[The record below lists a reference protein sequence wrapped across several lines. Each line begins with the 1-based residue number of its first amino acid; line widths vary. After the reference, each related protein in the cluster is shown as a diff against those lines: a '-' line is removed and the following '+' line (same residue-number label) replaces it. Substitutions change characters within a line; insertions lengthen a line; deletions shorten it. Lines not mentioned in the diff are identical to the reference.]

1 MMPAQFGWRPWSDA
15 AVTAAMT
22 AMVLGI
28 ATLIE
33 FTGGLPSQLAHLY
46 YIPVVASALLA
57 PRRLSLGVALL
68 ASVAVSPLM
77 DVAHRAWGLGAYYA
91 DPSPWNV
98 TSSGWIVRPLAFV
111 VINLLAGE
119 TVKQHAARLAESRQS
134 AARGDE
140 LSILSHIDR
149 MILNGASEHASI
161 IQIARLVALLTGAQ
175 VAAVVLPDREGKRIQ
190 VFNGYVLDAS
200 ESSDIVSEIPLGEG
214 VSGTA
219 LQSGRSSTS
228 RNVFCDSRYQRLA
241 DVARRAG
248 YVSAAAAPITLD
260 QEVIGALVVGYGEER
275 DFTEDELVRL
285 ERLAG
290 QAAIA
295 IGHARQ
301 REGLEEL
308 ARETALALASAI
320 ESRDAHTGHHCI
332 RLAEYAGAV
341 AQRLGLSD
349 KEVQSIRLGAA
360 LHDIGKISVP
370 DSILLKPGA
379 LTDDEYD
386 VMKQHGRIGAEICRR
401 ISLGSGLDE
410 IVAHHHEHYDGS
422 GYPDGLAGE
431 EIPLGAR
438 IVAVVDAFDAM
449 TTDRPYRPAMSSEEA
464 VAILHAGAGAQWD
477 AGIIE
482 CFLATLDARDDRL
495 AA

>member
-1 MMPAQFGWRPWSDA
+1 MPTPLGRRPSSDA
-15 AVTAAMT
+15 AVAAAMT
-22 AMVLGI
+22 ATVLGVAI
-28 ATLIE
+28 LIE

-57 PRRLSLGVALL
+57 PRRLSFGVALL
-68 ASVAVSPLM
+68 AAVAVSPLT
-77 DVAHRAWGLGAYYA
+77 DVAHRALGQDVYYA
-91 DPSPWNV
+91 DPSPWNMS
-98 TSSGWIVRPLAFV
+98 SSGWIVRPLAFF
-111 VINLLAGE
+111 VISLLAGE
-119 TVKQHAARLAESRQS
+119 IVKQHAARLAESRRS

-149 MILNGASEHASI
+149 MILSGASEHASI
-161 IQIARLVALLTGAQ
+161 MQIARLVALLTGAQ
-175 VAAVVLPDREGKRIQ
+175 VAAVVMPDEEGKHIQ
-190 VFNGYVLDAS
+190 VFNGHVSDATD
-200 ESSDIVSEIPLGEG
+200 SSDIVSEAPLDEG

-219 LQSGRSSTS
+219 LQSGQSSTS
-228 RNVFCDSRYQRLA
+228 RNVFRDPRYKGLA

-248 YVSAAAAPITLD
+248 YVSAAAAPITLE
-260 QEVIGALVVGYGEER
+260 QEVIGALVVGYSEER
-275 DFTEDELVRL
+275 DFTEDELARL

-320 ESRDAHTGHHCI
+320 ESRDAHTGQHCT
-332 RLAEYAGAV
+332 RLAEYAGTV
-341 AQRLGLSD
+341 AQGLGLSD
-349 KEVQSIRLGAA
+349 NDVRSIRLAAA

-379 LTDDEYD
+379 LTEDEYD
-386 VMKQHGRIGAEICRR
+386 VMKKHGRIGAEICRR
-401 ISLGSGLDE
+401 ISLDSGLDE

-449 TTDRPYRPAMSSEEA
+449 TTDRPYRSAMSSEDA
-464 VAILHAGAGAQWD
+464 VAILRAGAGAQWD
-477 AGIIE
+477 ARIVE
-482 CFLATLDARDDRL
+482 CFLASLDARDERL